1 MQKKNQINGY
11 NSFSEFEKELYS
23 ITDLS
28 KLKQQDKLFAIVYK
42 ITGLYVESKYGYYL
56 TGDLYTK
63 MLNLIKEHLSQTKN
77 MEALFS
83 INNLYARECL
93 KILNGNFELDF
104 RGYFYRYEDEHNVE
118 MVKTNIEQIILLRQS
133 MGALE
138 NHLFEESG
146 IDESSFS
153 SVEEIEESLNLV
165 SDLSHENQRYL
176 LSIITYKIMRLYGYK
191 LILSPDVFEAI
202 NCIISKFVNNVSN
215 IEYYSDKNKSYMDK
229 IITSLLES
237 YPQTYS
243 STIDLYYH
251 IGIEK
256 VESELSFKAKHLTF
270 DELQGLENSGINY
283 MKTKCQYGENKT
295 YIKNKK

>member
-11 NSFSEFEKELYS
+11 NSFSEFENEIYS

-28 KLKQQDKLFAIVYK
+28 KLEEQNKLFAIVYK
-42 ITGLYVESKYGYYL
+42 ITGLYIESKYGYYL

-63 MLNLIKEHLSQTKN
+63 MLNSIKEHLFQTKN
-77 MEALFS
+77 IESLFYV
-83 INNLYARECL
+83 NNLYARECL

-104 RGYFYRYEDEHNVE
+104 RNYFYRYEDEHNVE
-118 MVKTNIEQIILLRQS
+118 MVRTNIGQIILLRKS
-133 MGALE
+133 IGTLE

-146 IDESSFS
+146 TNESSFS
-153 SVEEIEESLNLV
+153 SVEEIEETLNLLI
-165 SDLSHENQRYL
+165 DLSNENQRYVL
-176 LSIITYKIMRLYGYK
+176 RVIMYKIMRLYGYK

-202 NCIISKFVNNVSN
+202 NCIISKFVNNVIN
-215 IEYYSDKNKSYMDK
+215 REYYSDKNKSYMDK
-229 IITSLLES
+229 IITSLLDS

-256 VESELSFKAKHLTF
+256 VENELSLKAKHLTL
-270 DELQGLENSGINY
+270 DELQSLENSGINY
-283 MKTKCQYGENKT
+283 MKNRCQYSENKT
-295 YIKNKK
+295 YIKNK